1 MRKEK
6 VTAND
11 IVENFFMERSD
22 KEIDV
27 ADAEEKIKKMYFE
40 ATGKELRDPVRC
52 IRKLSDEGILLRV
65 RRGVYK
71 YNGNHVAAGNN
82 VGQKTKIFDA
92 SVVRKCV
99 ANAKKSGDKN
109 AEKCFKEVSA
119 VLKKYGMKTY

>member
-11 IVENFFMERSD
+11 IVENFFMERSN

-52 IRKLSDEGILLRV
+52 IRGLSDAGILLRV

-71 YNGNHVAAGNN
+71 YNGHRVSAGCT
-82 VGQKTKIFDA
+82 GKKTNIFSA
-92 SVVRKCV
+92 SLVRKCI
-99 ANAKKSGDKN
+99 AEAKASGDKN
-109 AEKCFKEVSA
+109 AEKCFKEISS
-119 VLKKYGMKTY
+119 VLKKHNIKTY